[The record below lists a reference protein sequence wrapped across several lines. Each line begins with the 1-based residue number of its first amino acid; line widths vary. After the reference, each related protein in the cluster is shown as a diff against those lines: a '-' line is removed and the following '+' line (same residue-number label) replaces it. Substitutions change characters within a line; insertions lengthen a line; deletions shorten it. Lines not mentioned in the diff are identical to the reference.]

1 MKVIVFEVGGRNY
14 ALPADVVRQIDEAAP
29 VTPLPF
35 VPDYVEGLTAS
46 AGCVLPQIN
55 LAARLGLVSDQVD
68 AELIVVA
75 VPGGETVFRVGHARR
90 MIDVPDEELV
100 SVGLSVDEQAAAEEE
115 WRLNDTE
122 GDGENPYK
130 DEDLLSAQFQMDGEP
145 VLLLRPEAIG
155 INGVT
160 IRRPAEN
167 QGSPA
172 MLGEAQGSATSGRH
186 VSSESDVVCLAV
198 EAGDERYAFPL
209 DAVSEIYTDLDLTPL
224 PNAPSFI
231 GGISVLRGMPRLVV
245 SLARLLGLPTTTPE
259 TNMIAITISGM
270 QLVFQCSSL
279 QGIRRYAESRREN
292 AGDRSGCLDCYLVG
306 EDGSITALLN
316 MVGLVDEAKV
326 RQLRPFLP
334 KAVDSRDA
342 ARSQGNETRRLLLVR
357 AGMEICGIDVDRIE
371 RVAGYAKATEMPGA
385 TGIVVGMTDV
395 SGRVVPVA
403 DMGIAFGG
411 GRCSGA
417 YVVVRT
423 SRQDGFGVWALA
435 VDGLERLIDVP
446 VSTIR
451 STSAAEGDLIREVG
465 RVNERLISIVGVDAL
480 EAINFVPPDVSA
492 DDHEIA
498 A

>member
-1 MKVIVFEVGGRNY
+1 M
-14 ALPADVVRQIDEAAP
+14 
-29 VTPLPF
+29 
-35 VPDYVEGLTAS
+35 AS
-46 AGCVLPQIN
+46 PSASP
-55 LAARLGLVSDQVD
+55 
-68 AELIVVA
+68 
-75 VPGGETVFRVGHARR
+75 PKTGGEVQG
-90 MIDVPDEELV
+90 
-100 SVGLSVDEQAAAEEE
+100 AA
-115 WRLNDTE
+115 
-122 GDGENPYK
+122 
-130 DEDLLSAQFQMDGEP
+130 S
-145 VLLLRPEAIG
+145 
-155 INGVT
+155 
-160 IRRPAEN
+160 
-167 QGSPA
+167 
-172 MLGEAQGSATSGRH
+172 SGRH

-198 EAGDERYAFPL
+198 EAGNERYAFPL
-209 DAVSEIYTDLDLTPL
+209 EAVSEIYTDLDLTPL

-259 TNMIAITISGM
+259 TNMVALSVAGM

-279 QGIRRYAESRREN
+279 QGIRRYSESRREN
-292 AGDRSGCLDCYLVG
+292 AGDRSGCIDCYLVG
-306 EDGSITALLN
+306 EDGSITALLS
-316 MVGLVDEAKV
+316 MAGLVDEGKI

-334 KAVDSRDA
+334 KTVEGRDT
-342 ARSQGNETRRLLLVR
+342 ARAQGNETRRVLLVR

-371 RVAGYAKATEMPGA
+371 RVAGFSKATEMPGA

-403 DMGIAFGG
+403 DLGIAFGG
-411 GRCSGA
+411 GRCCGA

-451 STSAAEGDLIREVG
+451 STSAGDGDLIREVG

-480 EAINFVPPDVSA
+480 ETISIVPPDNNS
-492 DDHEIA
+492 DDHEMA